1 MGIDIVRIPD
11 MQKNLSYMLGNGQ
24 VTPSLV
30 KGIEG
35 SYDRVLTV
43 LEQKDKLEHDDFTS
57 LKMLK
62 EKVDNPELL
71 TRIESL
77 LQKREISFEEIGKK
91 VEDVTIG
98 DLKSISKETRD
109 FYTIINNPEIERG
122 E

>member
-1 MGIDIVRIPD
+1 M
-11 MQKNLSYMLGNGQ
+11 
-24 VTPSLV
+24 
-30 KGIEG
+30 
-35 SYDRVLTV
+35 V
-43 LEQKDKLEHDDFTS
+43 LEQKDKLGHDDFTS
-57 LKMLK
+57 LKMLE
-62 EKVDNPELL
+62 EKVDTPELL